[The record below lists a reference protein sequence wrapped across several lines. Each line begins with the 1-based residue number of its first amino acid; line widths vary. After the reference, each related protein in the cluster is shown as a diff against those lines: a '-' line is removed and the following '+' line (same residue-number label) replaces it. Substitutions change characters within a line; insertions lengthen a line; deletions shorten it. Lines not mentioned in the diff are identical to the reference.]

1 MRRYAILHFHTSQL
15 TFMIHLARILC
26 PTDYSPT
33 SDNAVRYAVEF
44 ARKVDAHV
52 RFLHILSPGA
62 VPEKTAVIPETPAPL
77 SDEDDDVLPENFSR
91 VLMAEKKKGLNADF
105 RVLRGE
111 APKVIAEQAHSWSA
125 DLIIMGSHGRT
136 GLQRLMMGS
145 VAEEVF
151 RSSDIPVLLVK
162 EEAAAKI
169 ITD

>member
-1 MRRYAILHFHTSQL
+1 
-15 TFMIHLARILC
+15 MIHLTRILC

-44 ARKVDAHV
+44 ARKVGAHV
-52 RFLHILSPGA
+52 RFVHILSSGV
-62 VPEKTAVIPETPAPL
+62 VPEKNDVASADSGVPAVRP
-77 SDEDDDVLPENFSR
+77 DEDIDVLPDNFSQ

-105 RVLRGE
+105 RVLKGE
-111 APKVIAEQAHSWSA
+111 APKVIAEQAHSWGA

-151 RSSDIPVLLVK
+151 RCSDIPVLLVK
-162 EEAAAKI
+162 EQAAAKI
-169 ITD
+169 IVE

>member
-1 MRRYAILHFHTSQL
+1 
-15 TFMIHLARILC
+15 MIHLARILC
-26 PTDYSPT
+26 PTDYSAT

-44 ARKVDAHV
+44 ARKVGAHV
-52 RFLHILSPGA
+52 RFVHILSPGT
-62 VPEKTAVIPETPAPL
+62 VPEKPVIAPELL
-77 SDEDDDVLPENFSR
+77 SAQPEEEDSLPDNFSR

-105 RVLRGE
+105 RVLKGE
-111 APKVIAEQAHSWSA
+111 AHSVIAEQANSWGA

-136 GLQRLMMGS
+136 GLNRLMMGS

-162 EEAAAKI
+162 EKAAAKI

>member
-1 MRRYAILHFHTSQL
+1 
-15 TFMIHLARILC
+15 MIHLARILC

-44 ARKVDAHV
+44 ARKVGAHV

-62 VPEKTAVIPETPAPL
+62 LPEKTAVIPESPEPQ
-77 SDEDDDVLPENFSR
+77 SEGGDDDDVLPENFSR

-111 APKVIAEQAHSWSA
+111 APRVIAEQAHSWSA

-162 EEAAAKI
+162 EQAAAKI
-169 ITD
+169 ITE

>member
-1 MRRYAILHFHTSQL
+1 
-15 TFMIHLARILC
+15 MIHLTRILC

-44 ARKVDAHV
+44 ARKVGAHV
-52 RFLHILSPGA
+52 RFVHILSSA
-62 VPEKTAVIPETPAPL
+62 VVPEKNDVASADSGVPAVRP
-77 SDEDDDVLPENFSR
+77 DEDIDVLPDNFSQ

-105 RVLRGE
+105 RVLKGE
-111 APKVIAEQAHSWSA
+111 APKVIAEQAHSWGA

-151 RSSDIPVLLVK
+151 RCSDIPVLLVK
-162 EEAAAKI
+162 EQAAAKI
-169 ITD
+169 IVE